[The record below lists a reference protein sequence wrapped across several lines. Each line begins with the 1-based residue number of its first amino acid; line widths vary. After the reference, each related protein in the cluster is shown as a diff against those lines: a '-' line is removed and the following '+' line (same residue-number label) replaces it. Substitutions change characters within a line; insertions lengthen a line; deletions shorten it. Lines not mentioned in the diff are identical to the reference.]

1 MTGAPQSTPARYCLP
16 ACILTLLLAFATVL
30 HAQSARRTLAPADL
44 VKDPGGTV
52 LARIAQDVPVVA
64 GRVRGRWEE
73 ATLTGWIATVALR
86 DDRRDGFDV
95 AVNLANGTAVRA
107 GPGTGATLAVA
118 RAGALFVRLETRT
131 AWTRV
136 RRTGWVPASAIVAPQ
151 PRPPAPT
158 PAEKVAPAAAR
169 PSVTLPGGTT
179 LASAPRGAA
188 AASLEAPTPAHV
200 VERRD
205 GWSKVRIEGW
215 VPDAVLTGAPGS
227 VQISGADIRKA
238 PDKYIG
244 QTVEWTLQV
253 LSVQQADELRPEL
266 PPGQPYVLARG
277 PLPETAFV
285 YLVVR
290 ADEAERFRTMEP
302 LAKVKVRAT
311 VRSGRTRFLPTPV
324 LNFVRRLD

>member
-1 MTGAPQSTPARYCLP
+1 M
-16 ACILTLLLAFATVL
+16 L
-30 HAQSARRTLAPADL
+30 HAQGARRTGAPADL
-44 VKDPGGTV
+44 VKEPGGTV
-52 LARIAQDVPVVA
+52 LARIAVDVPVTS
-64 GRVRGRWEE
+64 GRARGTWQE
-73 ATLTGWIATVALR
+73 ATLTGWVATVALR
-86 DDRRDGFDV
+86 NDRREGFDV
-95 AVNLANGTAVRA
+95 AVNLASGTAVRT
-107 GPGTGATLAVA
+107 GPGTGATIALA
-118 RAGALFVRLETRT
+118 RAGALFVRLETRPG
-131 AWTRV
+131 WTRV
-136 RRTGWVPASAIVAPQ
+136 RRTGWLPSSAIVAL
-151 PRPPAPT
+151 RPGTPAPT
-158 PAEKVAPAAAR
+158 SSAKPPAATVGQ
-169 PSVTLPGGTT
+169 SVTLAGGTT

-188 AASLEAPTPAHV
+188 AAGLEGPTAAEV
-200 VERRD
+200 VERRE
-205 GWSKVRIEGW
+205 GWARVRIEGW
-215 VPDAVLTGAPGS
+215 VPDAALTGAPASG
-227 VQISGADIRKA
+227 QITGADIRES

-324 LNFVRRLD
+324 LNFVRQLD